1 MVNATALMRVGP
13 HPGSASKQ
21 GEQQGSLRELAKK
34 DMVHYHSRDKE
45 DEEDREYERQF
56 DVLVSEE
63 AAFAARGHG
72 HAATD
77 DEDVEVVQVP
87 ESEEVWQCQL
97 AAELALRK
105 VRDLQKELVAG
116 AHETDEIRR
125 EKRLYITRVHE
136 LRRLR
141 AEAAEVAAE
150 AARRAAA
157 ATATKQPSKGLGRKA
172 TKKNATIVADDK
184 KDDNASGAP
193 QSAAERKRAKK
204 AHRKAA
210 KRYEGHLRT
219 YDEPEFRL
227 SRSSFFNTIRS
238 SITTLRHDVE
248 RHLYR
253 SKEKQKKGGAG
264 RRLSRMLDSV
274 VPFRGQRSEA
284 SRSTRRTGDASEASI
299 SQRAAPGR

>member
-150 AARRAAA
+150 AAETVEAAEA
-157 ATATKQPSKGLGRKA
+157 AEDDAFE
-172 TKKNATIVADDK
+172 VADPEDVRPLPSRPLPSRSL
-184 KDDNASGAP
+184 DPAEPTDTRASSRELSEGRERA
-193 QSAAERKRAKK
+193 SAAE
-204 AHRKAA
+204 
-210 KRYEGHLRT
+210 LSS
-219 YDEPEFRL
+219 L
-227 SRSSFFNTIRS
+227 SRREWARS
-238 SITTLRHDVE
+238 SATPVRAPL
-248 RHLYR
+248 
-253 SKEKQKKGGAG
+253 SA
-264 RRLSRMLDSV
+264 LSRAM
-274 VPFRGQRSEA
+274 
-284 SRSTRRTGDASEASI
+284 
-299 SQRAAPGR
+299 RAAPWLPHVFSPCASSTASEGCAPSEG